1 MNEKTPH
8 EENPAPH
15 GEPEQDEGRTGDTRW
30 AMHTLTLLALLL
42 FGLGM
47 ALRIFSPFVHTF
59 ILAAVLA
66 AIFHPVH
73 RRLVDRLGRSQ
84 TTASITVLA
93 VVVFCLALPTAFFLG
108 GLATQGVQSVAR
120 VNHWLSEANLSDLV
134 HQSFLQSALDWFRER
149 FPGMTLTEGDI
160 QANILALSRRVGQEL
175 LSFGTRFLGN
185 AVYILFHFLLMLFI
199 LFFLLRQG
207 PQWLETLRRLT
218 PLRRHQEDAIIDSL
232 RKVSRAVLVGGLMVA
247 LLQGLVGG
255 VGLALVGIPGLFWG
269 TMMGFASLIPV
280 VGTGL
285 IWIPATVWLLVEGN
299 WQGAVFLL
307 LWSGLL
313 VTSIDTFLRPYFMRG
328 ASGVSTL
335 FIFLAVIGGLQTFG
349 ALGILYGPLILSFTM
364 AMINIYGE
372 EYRERLTREKECL
385 PNRPAKG

>member
-1 MNEKTPH
+1 MSQEPVRDRDPGIEKH
-8 EENPAPH
+8 DAH
-15 GEPEQDEGRTGDTRW
+15 AAGEARSALGL
-30 AMHTLTLLALLL
+30 HTLALLALLL
-42 FGLGM
+42 FGLWQ

-66 AIFHPVH
+66 AIFHPVQA
-73 RRLVDRLGRSQ
+73 RLVERLGRSQ
-84 TTASITVLA
+84 PVASVMVLG
-93 VVVFCLALPTAFFLG
+93 VVVFCVALPTAVFLG

-120 VNHWLSEANLSDLV
+120 LNQWLSGANLSDLV
-134 HQSFLQSALDWFRER
+134 HQSSLQSALDWARGR
-149 FPGMTLTEGDI
+149 FPGLVLTEAEI
-160 QANILALSRRVGQEL
+160 QSNILSLSRRMGQEL
-175 LSFGTRFLGN
+175 LTFGTHFLGN

-199 LFFLLRQG
+199 LFFLLKDGRH
-207 PQWLETLRRLT
+207 WLDTLRRLT

-232 RKVSRAVLVGGLMVA
+232 RKVSRAVLVGGLLVA

-285 IWIPATVWLLVEGN
+285 IWIPATAWLLVEGN

-364 AMINIYGE
+364 AMINIYSE
-372 EYRERLTREKECL
+372 EYQERLTREKECL

>member
-1 MNEKTPH
+1 MAEH
-8 EENPAPH
+8 EER
-15 GEPEQDEGRTGDTRW
+15 EQELRPENLEEREDTRAEGTRW

-42 FGLGM
+42 FGLGL

-73 RRLVDRLGRSQ
+73 RRLVERMGRSQ
-84 TTASITVLA
+84 TMASLTVLA

-134 HQSFLQSALDWFRER
+134 HQSSLQSALDWTRER
-149 FPGMTLTEGDI
+149 FPGMVFSESDI
-160 QANILALSRRVGQEL
+160 QANILALSRRLGQEL
-175 LSFGTRFLGN
+175 LTFGTHFLGN

-199 LFFLLRQG
+199 LFFLLKEG
-207 PQWLETLRRLT
+207 TSWLETLRRLT

-285 IWIPATVWLLVEGN
+285 IWIPATVWLLVQGS

-335 FIFLAVIGGLQTFG
+335 FIFLAVIGGLHTYG

-364 AMINIYGE
+364 AMINIYSE
-372 EYRERLTREKECL
+372 EYRDRLTREKECL

>member
-1 MNEKTPH
+1 MDENGERDWPQEPEEARGAAKTP
-8 EENPAPH
+8 
-15 GEPEQDEGRTGDTRW
+15 G
-30 AMHTLTLLALLL
+30 MHTLALLALLL
-42 FGLGM
+42 LGLWL

-66 AIFHPVH
+66 AIFSPVH
-73 RRLVDRLGRSQ
+73 SRLVERVGRSQ
-84 TTASITVLA
+84 TVASLMVLA

-120 VNHWLSEANLSDLV
+120 LNHWLTDANLSDLV
-134 HQSFLQSALDWFRER
+134 RQSPLQSALDWGRDR
-149 FPGMTLTEGDI
+149 FPGMVLTESEI
-160 QANILALSRRVGQEL
+160 QSSILSLSRRMGQEL
-175 LSFGTRFLGN
+175 LTFGTHLLGN
-185 AVYILFHFLLMLFI
+185 TFYILFHFLLMLFI
-199 LFFLLRQG
+199 LFFLLKDG
-207 PQWLETLRRLT
+207 KHWLETLRRLT
-218 PLRRHQEDAIIDSL
+218 PLRRHQEDAIIDTL
-232 RKVSRAVLVGGLMVA
+232 RRVSRAVLVGGLMVA
-247 LLQGLVGG
+247 LLQGLAGG

-285 IWIPATVWLLVEGN
+285 IWIPAVAWLLVQGS
-299 WQGAVFLL
+299 WQAAVFLL

-328 ASGVSTL
+328 ASGVSTV

-372 EYRERLTREKECL
+372 EYRERLDREKECL

>member
-1 MNEKTPH
+1 MDQNQFPDETRTP
-8 EENPAPH
+8 PA
-15 GEPEQDEGRTGDTRW
+15 EPDSGEGRGVLGL
-30 AMHTLTLLALLL
+30 HTLTLLALLL
-42 FGLGM
+42 FGLWLSFG
-47 ALRIFSPFVHTF
+47 IFSPFLHTF

-66 AIFHPVH
+66 AIFHPVQ

-84 TTASITVLA
+84 TVASLMVMA

-120 VNHWLSEANLSDLV
+120 INRWLSEANLSDLV
-134 HQSFLQSALDWFRER
+134 QHSPLQSGLDWARSH
-149 FPGMTLTEGDI
+149 FPGLALTESDI
-160 QANILALSRRVGQEL
+160 QSSILSLSRRVGQEL
-175 LSFGTRFLGN
+175 LTFGTHFLGN
-185 AVYILFHFLLMLFI
+185 AIYILFHFLIMLFI
-199 LFFLLRQG
+199 LFFLLKEG
-207 PQWLETLRRLT
+207 PNWLETLRRLT
-218 PLRRHQEDAIIDSL
+218 PLRRHQEDAIIDTL
-232 RKVSRAVLVGGLMVA
+232 RRVSRAVLVGGLMVA

-285 IWIPATVWLLVEGN
+285 IWIPAAAWLLIQGS

-372 EYRERLTREKECL
+372 EYRDRLNREKECL